1 MMPRIKTDEPEFNK
15 LLDDFNSINETLI
28 IKDRDINLRNTVN
41 IDVFNKSY
49 KFENCIIKGGRID
62 FFDFH
67 FKDES
72 KQNFYSVEF
81 KNCEISSDLFVK
93 DCKLHTLSFTNVKV
107 DANHFH
113 ISSSEILY
121 IRFNSQAS
129 KRTEIKNLYLH
140 QLNYEKTIIDFSFN
154 IIQNLNI
161 ENCSVRKFF
170 GINNHILKGFLN
182 RFTTSEEFI
191 FNKSSIEQVFEV
203 KKTELSK
210 TNFYQSSL
218 PRICDFKNV
227 VFREITN
234 FDHLLS
240 KNANLNFET
249 CVFENIANFD
259 YSKFGQLKFVGTIF
273 KDICTFN
280 NVEFNSNFILV
291 NTHFE
296 KNAFFGKL
304 LELNSVKLFD
314 LNTLRTIKA
323 QLLKADNKIDYNR
336 VNAYEQRKYFQEL
349 TFKNPDF
356 FILLLNRMSNDFGI
370 SWLKGIWFT
379 LKCSF
384 LFFVALLIVNN
395 FVESNYPLSINPTH
409 NWAKF
414 EQILSEFLKFIFSF
428 GFTSPGFQSNGF
440 LFLIFIIAKI
450 FIGFGIYQTIAAFRK
465 FK

>member
-1 MMPRIKTDEPEFNK
+1 M
-15 LLDDFNSINETLI
+15 
-28 IKDRDINLRNTVN
+28 
-41 IDVFNKSY
+41 
-49 KFENCIIKGGRID
+49 
-62 FFDFH
+62 
-67 FKDES
+67 
-72 KQNFYSVEF
+72 
-81 KNCEISSDLFVK
+81 
-93 DCKLHTLSFTNVKV
+93 
-107 DANHFH
+107 
-113 ISSSEILY
+113 
-121 IRFNSQAS
+121 
-129 KRTEIKNLYLH
+129 
-140 QLNYEKTIIDFSFN
+140 
-154 IIQNLNI
+154 
-161 ENCSVRKFF
+161 
-170 GINNHILKGFLN
+170 
-182 RFTTSEEFI
+182 
-191 FNKSSIEQVFEV
+191 
-203 KKTELSK
+203 
-210 TNFYQSSL
+210 
-218 PRICDFKNV
+218 
-227 VFREITN
+227 
-234 FDHLLS
+234 
-240 KNANLNFET
+240 
-249 CVFENIANFD
+249 
-259 YSKFGQLKFVGTIF
+259 
-273 KDICTFN
+273 
-280 NVEFNSNFILV
+280 
-291 NTHFE
+291 
-296 KNAFFGKL
+296 
-304 LELNSVKLFD
+304 ELNSVKLFD